1 MKRTCL
7 LTLLALAAALIALT
21 GFNPAFAGQK
31 TYVNGID
38 ANFPPFSFVDKTGNP
53 SGFDVEALNWIANE
67 MGFKVKHMPID
78 WDAIIPSLKAK
89 KIDLIASG
97 MSITQERKKQ
107 VAFTQ
112 SYWKIVQVLVA
123 RKDSTLNVEQALSNG
138 NKIGVQRGTTEAK
151 WMKENLID
159 KAGKKF
165 ELVYYD
171 SAPLAIED
179 LVIGRIAA
187 AAMDDAPAKDAV
199 KKKPVKII
207 GPFGMPD
214 EEFAYAV
221 RKEDTQLL
229 KTLNEGLQKL
239 MASPKWQELKAK
251 YELGGSAD

>member
-1 MKRTCL
+1 MKRSWLWISLAVCFL
-7 LTLLALAAALIALT
+7 IGALGLNPALAAE
-21 GFNPAFAGQK
+21 K

-38 ANFPPFSFVDKTGNP
+38 ANFPPFAYVDKTGKAN
-53 SGFDVEALNWIANE
+53 GFDVEALDWIARE

-89 KIDLIASG
+89 KIDMIASG
-97 MSITQERKKQ
+97 MSVTAERKKQ
-107 VAFTQ
+107 VSFTIP
-112 SYWKIVQVLVA
+112 YWRIVQVLVA
-123 RKDSTLNVEQALSNG
+123 KRDSKLTVVEALSHG
-138 NKIGVQRGTTEAK
+138 NKIGVQRGTSEAK
-151 WMKENLID
+151 WMKENLVD
-159 KAGKKF
+159 KGKNF

-179 LVIGRIAA
+179 LLIGRIVA

-207 GPFGMPD
+207 GTFGMPD

-229 KTLNEGLQKL
+229 NTLNQGLQKL
-239 MASPKWQELKAK
+239 MASPEWQKLKEK
-251 YELGGSAD
+251 YDL